1 MTKSKLSQKW
11 GHLIVALILSCIIF
25 LISEITIMET
35 FGGSSVIVKLVV
47 WGKGLLLSAFHLKQA
62 STAFS
67 MSSTVMFGSL
77 SILILSILTASTIVW
92 KFRVKHY
99 NQNELFHIRGPRL
112 LKGSKAT
119 RHFRRAT
126 KREGKRGLFIHPS
139 LQIPLIKEV
148 GNFLI
153 WGMQGA
159 GKSNLIKF
167 LIKQILQ
174 RKDRALIYDI
184 KGEYTERFLADD
196 CLLLS
201 PRDERSINWNLGL
214 DITDVGLAEV
224 FAESV
229 ISSNITKEM
238 FWVDSAR
245 VVLIGVIVGLIKAGK
260 PWSWAELSKH
270 LFCKDDELLK
280 WLADAYPQAATLIQP
295 ADKTTASIRSM
306 IATQL
311 SWVKTLAELNQNNSD
326 FFSIKSWLQGASQK
340 ALIVQGDLTS
350 PLMSS
355 ALITALLAI
364 LNNTVLSKPDS
375 QTESIWL
382 VLDEL
387 ATLNKSK
394 SLETWLALGRSKGCK
409 TIAGVQLLSQL
420 ESIYGKE
427 DANTVLG
434 LFGNVVTFK
443 LAPTGDSAEKASGSL
458 GKSRVE
464 YQTATTNEKG
474 EKSYSLHQ
482 EDIAIVKPEDLI
494 HLPQPSLKNG
504 IEGFALISGTNAVY
518 RLNWPINSM
527 FEKVAEP
534 FVKRQKKTSEPRKG
548 STNRL
553 NRRVRND
560 DFCKN

>member
-1 MTKSKLSQKW
+1 MTQSQLSQKW

-25 LISEITIMET
+25 LISEITIMENL
-35 FGGSSVIVKLVV
+35 GGSSALVKLVI
-47 WGKGLLLSAFHLKQA
+47 WGKDLLLSAFLSQQA
-62 STAFS
+62 PTAFS
-67 MSSTVMFGSL
+67 LSPTAMFGSL
-77 SILILSILTASTIVW
+77 SILILSILIASTIVW
-92 KFRVKHY
+92 KFRVRHF
-99 NQNELFHIRGPRL
+99 NQTDLFHIRGPRL
-112 LKGSKAT
+112 LRGSKAT
-119 RHFRRAT
+119 RHFKRAT

-139 LQIPLIKEV
+139 LQIPVIREV

-159 GKSNLIKF
+159 GKSNLIKS

-174 RKDRALIYDI
+174 RKDRVLIYDI
-184 KGEYTERFLADD
+184 KGEYTELFLESS

-201 PRDERSINWNLGL
+201 PKDERSINWNLGL

-229 ISSNITKEM
+229 ISSNITRET

-245 VVLIGVIVGLIKAGK
+245 VVLIGVIVGLIKTGK

-270 LFCKDDELLK
+270 LFSRDDELLK
-280 WLADAYPQAATLIQP
+280 WLADTYPQAATLIQP
-295 ADKTTASIRSM
+295 EDKTTASIRSM

-326 FFSIKSWLQGASQK
+326 FFSIRSWLQGASQK
-340 ALIVQGDLTS
+340 TLIVQGDLTS

-364 LNNTVLSKPDS
+364 LTNTVLSRPDS

-387 ATLNKSK
+387 ATLNKSQR
-394 SLETWLALGRSKGCK
+394 LETWLALGRSKGCK

-420 ESIYGKE
+420 ESIYGRE
-427 DANTVLG
+427 DANTMLG

-458 GKSRVE
+458 GKRRVE

-482 EDIAIVKPEDLI
+482 EEVAIVKSEDLI
-494 HLPQPSLKNG
+494 HLPQPSLRNG

-518 RLNWPINSM
+518 RLNWPINSTLK
-527 FEKVAEP
+527 KVAEP
-534 FVKRQKKTSEPRKG
+534 FVKRQKRISEPHKG

-560 DFCKN
+560 DIRKN

>member
-1 MTKSKLSQKW
+1 MKQSQLSQKW
-11 GHLIVALILSCIIF
+11 SHLNVALILSCIIF
-25 LISEITIMET
+25 LISEITIMESL
-35 FGGSSVIVKLVV
+35 GGSSVLVKLVV
-47 WGKGLLLSAFHLKQA
+47 WGKNLLLSAFLLQQA
-62 STAFS
+62 PTVFSMPSTA
-67 MSSTVMFGSL
+67 MFGSL
-77 SILILSILTASTIVW
+77 SILILSTLIASIMVW
-92 KFRVKHY
+92 KFRVKHF
-99 NQNELFHIRGPRL
+99 NQTDLFHIRGPRL
-112 LKGSKAT
+112 LKGSKAIH
-119 RHFRRAT
+119 HFKCAT
-126 KREGKRGLFIHPS
+126 KREGTRGLFIHPS

-159 GKSNLIKF
+159 GKSNLIKSF
-167 LIKQILQ
+167 IKQILQ

-184 KGEYTERFLADD
+184 KGEYTELFLVND

-201 PRDERSINWNLGL
+201 PKDERSINWNLGL

-224 FAESV
+224 FAEAV
-229 ISSNITKEM
+229 ISSNITKET

-270 LFCKDDELLK
+270 LFCKDEELLK
-280 WLADAYPQAATLIQP
+280 WLGSYPQAATFIKP
-295 ADKTTASIRSM
+295 EDKTTASIRSM

-311 SWVKTLAELNQNNSD
+311 SWVKTLAELNQNSGD
-326 FFSIKSWLQGASQK
+326 VFSIGEWLKGRTK
-340 ALIVQGDLTS
+340 KTLIVQGDLTS

-355 ALITALLAI
+355 ALITTLLAI
-364 LNNTVLSKPDS
+364 LTNKVLSQPDT

-382 VLDEL
+382 ILDEL

-394 SLETWLALGRSKGCK
+394 RLETWLALGRSKGCK

-443 LAPTGDSAEKASGSL
+443 LAPTGDSAEKASDSL
-458 GKSRVE
+458 GKRRVE

-474 EKSYSLHQ
+474 EKSNSQHQ

-494 HLPQPSLKNG
+494 HLPQPTLRNG

-518 RLNWPINSM
+518 RLNWPIN
-527 FEKVAEP
+527 EYKKVADAVIKKLTRDRTP
-534 FVKRQKKTSEPRKG
+534 LVKTE
-548 STNRL
+548 NRL
-553 NRRVRND
+553 NRRGA
-560 DFCKN
+560 K